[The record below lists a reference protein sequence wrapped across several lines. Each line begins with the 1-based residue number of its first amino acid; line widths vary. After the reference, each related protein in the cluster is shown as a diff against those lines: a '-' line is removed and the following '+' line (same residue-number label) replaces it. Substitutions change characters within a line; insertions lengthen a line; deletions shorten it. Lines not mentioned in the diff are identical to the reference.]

1 MKHVIN
7 FLKIA
12 ISFLLC
18 AVIGALF
25 AISIGY
31 LLDGV
36 VAILGWDHSGW
47 ADLGICLGPWFVVAI
62 LLDVA
67 EWLKGKGVI

>member
-1 MKHVIN
+1 MKHVIK
-7 FLKIA
+7 FLRTA
-12 ISFLLC
+12 ISLLLC
-18 AVIGALF
+18 AGIGILF
-25 AISIGY
+25 AVSIGY

-47 ADLGICLGPWFVVAI
+47 ADLGICLGLWFVVAI

>member
-1 MKHVIN
+1 MKHVIK

-12 ISFLLC
+12 ISLLLC
-18 AVIGALF
+18 VVIGALF
-25 AISIGY
+25 ATSIGY

-36 VAILGWDHSGW
+36 VAILGLDPDGW
-47 ADLGICLGPWFVVAI
+47 ADLEICFGLWFVIAI

-67 EWLKGKGVI
+67 EWLREKGVI